1 MNLLAAFRHWS
12 IGRKLTILFLIAII
26 LPAAIMLIPA
36 ASQRISALK
45 QENRSRLNML
55 GPYEVNRA
63 NQTLDNTASELEN
76 LLRTY
81 LTVNQVEEYLYRA
94 PTTMSDEDRAQLER
108 SMQARLIRLQSNAQ
122 SVVRIRLYDNQGG
135 HLYDTRED
143 DTRDLSTPADALV
156 TSDTLETKF
165 MISSI
170 YADDLGHPAID
181 FTFHFPL
188 DNFNLSI
195 GYVVFTQDLTLASVD
210 RFLPDLYTILQ
221 DYPASE
227 WETHVFVLD
236 DAGNL
241 ISTTPEQALFTDF
254 SASQGFKNAGAGTT
268 GTSTYYSPQLGTDV
282 LGYHATHTITNGPTY
297 TFLVETPT
305 DQINNQALEQ
315 VMFTL
320 VPITLGSIVLALG
333 VAFIANMMIVRPLT
347 QLTDAAQRIGA
358 REPNVKLPEYAHQD
372 EIGVLN
378 SAFGEMIMQLDEL
391 INTLE
396 DRVKRRTQQLEIARN
411 EAEKA
416 NRVKS
421 QFLANMS
428 HELRTPLNAI
438 LNFTSFVLQG
448 FMGPVTDEQ
457 VEALNTVST
466 SGDHLLNLI
475 NDVLDIAKIE
485 VGKMDLFIEEVDL
498 NVELKGVVSIA
509 QGLLQDKPVELI
521 TDIEPSLP
529 KLRGDSRRLHQV
541 FLNLL
546 SNAVKF
552 TSEGSITLAAHRH
565 ANEVKVMVRD
575 TGVGIAPEDQ
585 DLVFQAFEQT
595 EQGIKYGGGTGLGL
609 PISKHFVEAHGG
621 RMWVESAVGT
631 GSTFYVSLP
640 LEQDQPV
647 AAI

>member
-1 MNLLAAFRHWS
+1 MNLLAVFRHWS

-81 LTVNQVEEYLYRA
+81 LTVDQLEDYLYLA
-94 PTTMSDEDRAQLER
+94 PTTLADEDRARLER

-135 HLYDTRED
+135 RLYDTRED
-143 DTRDLSTPADALV
+143 DTRDLPTPADELV

-165 MISSI
+165 MISAI

-236 DAGNL
+236 DAGKL
-241 ISTTPEQALFTDF
+241 ISTAPEQTLFTDF
-254 SASQGFKNAGAGTT
+254 SASQGFKNASAGTT

-282 LGYHATHTITNGPTY
+282 LGYHATHTITHGPTY

-320 VPITLGSIVLALG
+320 VPITLGSIILALG

-358 REPNVKLPEYAHQD
+358 REPNVKLPEYALQD

-378 SAFGEMIMQLDEL
+378 SAFGEMITQLDEL

-421 QFLANMS
+421 QFWRIC
-428 HELRTPLNAI
+428 RTNCAHP
-438 LNFTSFVLQG
+438 
-448 FMGPVTDEQ
+448 
-457 VEALNTVST
+457 ST
-466 SGDHLLNLI
+466 RS
-475 NDVLDIAKIE
+475 
-485 VGKMDLFIEEVDL
+485 
-498 NVELKGVVSIA
+498 
-509 QGLLQDKPVELI
+509 
-521 TDIEPSLP
+521 
-529 KLRGDSRRLHQV
+529 
-541 FLNLL
+541 
-546 SNAVKF
+546 
-552 TSEGSITLAAHRH
+552 
-565 ANEVKVMVRD
+565 
-575 TGVGIAPEDQ
+575 
-585 DLVFQAFEQT
+585 
-595 EQGIKYGGGTGLGL
+595 
-609 PISKHFVEAHGG
+609 
-621 RMWVESAVGT
+621 
-631 GSTFYVSLP
+631 
-640 LEQDQPV
+640 
-647 AAI
+647 